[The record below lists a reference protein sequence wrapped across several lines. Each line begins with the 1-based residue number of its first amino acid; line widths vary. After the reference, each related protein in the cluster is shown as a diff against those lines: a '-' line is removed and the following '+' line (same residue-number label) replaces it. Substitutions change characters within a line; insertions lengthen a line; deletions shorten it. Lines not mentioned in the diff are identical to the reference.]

1 MHGQEF
7 KISTLFKNNIQ
18 NPEKVDFIEVRGF
31 ARNFHVKFCN
41 KYKNRAKVSK
51 CSVEKFRA
59 RRTDKM
65 NMSRYYNNRYGVKT
79 YNKRQ
84 ESDKALEEL
93 YEEIDSIEKIVSWA
107 APDEEYSAEKSV

>member
-1 MHGQEF
+1 MRGQEF
-7 KISTLFKNNIQ
+7 KVSTLFKNNIR
-18 NPEKVDFIEVRGF
+18 NPKKVDFIDIRGF
-31 ARNFHVKFCN
+31 ARNFRVKFCN
-41 KYKNRAKVSK
+41 NNKNRAKVSK

-107 APDEEYSAEKSV
+107 APDEEYSAVKSV

>member
-1 MHGQEF
+1 MRGQEF

-18 NPEKVDFIEVRGF
+18 NPEKVDFIVEIEIVRDF
-31 ARNFHVKFCN
+31 CIKFCN
-41 KYKNRAKVSK
+41 NVNNRAKVSK